1 MRGQSE
7 PAQRSEGKGLY
18 VQFFF
23 SKYLSLYFAR
33 QRRTVKED
41 LAMEHQGKHQEIT
54 ILEEGRESSE
64 MGSSW
69 ALTLV
74 LQAQRTE
81 HWPEI
86 GRLADALI

>member
-7 PAQRSEGKGLY
+7 PAQRSEGKGLCS
-18 VQFFF
+18 VFF

-41 LAMEHQGKHQEIT
+41 LAMGHQGKHQEIT

-64 MGSSW
+64 MGNSW
-69 ALTLV
+69 GLTLV

-81 HWPEI
+81 HWPEM